1 MRVVLDAN
9 VYISALLV
17 GRGCE
22 EILTLGRTG
31 VIQVLSSP
39 EIIDEVASVLRR
51 KFHWSPADIRPF
63 LDEASDLCRMI
74 PFDPADVEFPAD
86 PADAKILAC
95 AVAGKADVI
104 VTGDRKH
111 LLPLKKYR
119 GIPIVSP
126 AEFLEQI
133 G

>member
-39 EIIDEVASVLRR
+39 EIIAEVVSVLRR
-51 KFHWSPADIRPF
+51 KFHWSPADLRPF

-74 PFDPADVEFPAD
+74 PFDPAGVEFPAD

-95 AVAGKADVI
+95 GVAGKADVI
-104 VTGDRKH
+104 VTGDKMH
-111 LLPLKKYR
+111 LLPLKRYR

>member
-39 EIIDEVASVLRR
+39 EIVDEVASVMRR
-51 KFHWSPADIRPF
+51 KFHWSPVDIRPF
-63 LDEASDLCRMI
+63 LDEARDLCRMI
-74 PFDPADVEFPAD
+74 PFDPAEVEFPAD

-104 VTGDRKH
+104 VTGDKKH
-111 LLPLKKYR
+111 LLPLKRYR

>member
-51 KFHWSPADIRPF
+51 KFRWSPADIRPF

-74 PFDPADVEFPAD
+74 PFDPAEVEFPAD

-95 AVAGKADVI
+95 GVAGKADVI
-104 VTGDRKH
+104 VTGDKKH
-111 LLPLKKYR
+111 LLPLKRYR

>member
-74 PFDPADVEFPAD
+74 PFDPAEVEFPAD

-104 VTGDRKH
+104 VTGDKKH
-111 LLPLKKYR
+111 LLPLKRYR

>member
-74 PFDPADVEFPAD
+74 PFDPAEVEFPAD

-111 LLPLKKYR
+111 LLPLKRYR
-119 GIPIVSP
+119 GMPIVSP

>member
-1 MRVVLDAN
+1 MRVVLDSN

-22 EILTLGRTG
+22 EILALARAR
-31 VIQVLSSP
+31 VVEVLSS
-39 EIIDEVASVLRR
+39 EGILEEVASVLKKTFR
-51 KFHWSPADIRPF
+51 WNSADIR
-63 LDEASDLCRMI
+63 LLSEELRDLCTMV
-74 PFDPADVEFPAD
+74 PGDPGATEFPPD
-86 PADAKILAC
+86 PADAKILSC
-95 AVAGKADVI
+95 AIAGKADVI

-111 LLPLKKYR
+111 LLPLKRYQ
-119 GIPIVSP
+119 GIPVVSP

>member
-63 LDEASDLCRMI
+63 LDEAGDLCRMI
-74 PFDPADVEFPAD
+74 PFDPAEVGFPAD

-104 VTGDRKH
+104 VTGDKKH
-111 LLPLKKYR
+111 LLPLKRYR
-119 GIPIVSP
+119 EIPIVSP

>member
-74 PFDPADVEFPAD
+74 PFDPAEVEFPAD

-104 VTGDRKH
+104 VTGDKKH

>member
-9 VYISALLV
+9 IYISALLV

-39 EIIDEVASVLRR
+39 EIIDEVASVLKR
-51 KFHWSPADIRPF
+51 KFHWNPADLRLF
-63 LDEASDLCRMI
+63 LDETSDLCRMVS
-74 PFDPADVEFPAD
+74 FDLAEVEFPAD

-111 LLPLKKYR
+111 LLPLKRYR

>member
-22 EILTLGRTG
+22 EILTLGRAG

-39 EIIDEVASVLRR
+39 EIIGEVASVLRR
-51 KFHWSPADIRPF
+51 KFHWGPADIRPF

-74 PFDPADVEFPAD
+74 PFDPAEVEFPAD

-95 AVAGKADVI
+95 GVSGKADVI

>member
-74 PFDPADVEFPAD
+74 PFDPEEVEFPAD

-95 AVAGKADVI
+95 GVAGKADVI
-104 VTGDRKH
+104 VTGDKRH
-111 LLPLKKYR
+111 LLPLKRYR

>member
-74 PFDPADVEFPAD
+74 PFDPAEVEFPAD

-95 AVAGKADVI
+95 GVAGNADVI
-104 VTGDRKH
+104 MTGDKKH

>member
-31 VIQVLSSP
+31 VLQVLSSP

-51 KFHWSPADIRPF
+51 KFHWSPADIRPL
-63 LDEASDLCRMI
+63 LDEARDLCRMI
-74 PFDPADVEFPAD
+74 PFDPAEVEFPAD

-95 AVAGKADVI
+95 GVAGKADVI
-104 VTGDRKH
+104 VTGDKKH
-111 LLPLKKYR
+111 LLPLKRYR

>member
-74 PFDPADVEFPAD
+74 PFDLAEVEFPAD

-104 VTGDRKH
+104 VTGDKKH
-111 LLPLKKYR
+111 LLPLKRYR

>member
-1 MRVVLDAN
+1 MRVVLDSN

-22 EILTLGRTG
+22 EILGLARAG
-31 VIQVLSSP
+31 VVEVLSSDQ
-39 EIIDEVASVLRR
+39 IIEEVETVLKR
-51 KFHWSPADIRPF
+51 KFHWNSGDIRLLSEELRDSCTMVPGGAGGV
-63 LDEASDLCRMI
+63 D
-74 PFDPADVEFPAD
+74 FPPD

-95 AVAGKADVI
+95 GVAGKADVI
-104 VTGDRKH
+104 VTGDKKH
-111 LLPLKKYR
+111 LLPLKRYR